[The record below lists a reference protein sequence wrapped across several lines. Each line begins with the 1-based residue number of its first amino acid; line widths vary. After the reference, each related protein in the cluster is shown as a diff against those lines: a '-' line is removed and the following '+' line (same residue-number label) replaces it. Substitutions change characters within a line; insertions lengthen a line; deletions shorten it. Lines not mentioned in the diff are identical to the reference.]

1 MILNASGC
9 LDALTAPA
17 VARELDAYVAKTVT
31 LEPRA
36 GNPQPRLAE
45 TDFGMLNSI
54 GLQNPGIERF
64 CSEVLPR
71 LEELGI
77 PLWISVGGA
86 EAAEYAEVC
95 ARIGERR
102 AVHALE
108 LNLSCP
114 NVDPAAEGAAEIVAA
129 ARAATGAP
137 LYAKL
142 SPLLPDVAG
151 VAKSVLEAG
160 ATGLSLVNS
169 LRGLALDEW
178 TLEPR
183 LGRGIGGYSGAALRP
198 VALAAV
204 FICYEATGGK
214 VPIVG
219 MGGVETGKH
228 ALDLIAAGASAV
240 ALGSILFRDPK
251 APERV
256 RKELDEELDAR
267 GFKRLEEAR
276 GVAHRPQSN

>member
-17 VARELDAYVAKTVT
+17 VARELDAYVVKTVT
-31 LEPRA
+31 LEPRV

-54 GLQNPGIERF
+54 GLQNPGVERF

-77 PLWISVGGA
+77 PLWVSVGGA
-86 EAAEYAEVC
+86 EATEYAEVC
-95 ARIGERR
+95 ARIGER
-102 AVHALE
+102 ATVHALE

-129 ARAATGAP
+129 ARAATKAP

-151 VAKSVLEAG
+151 VARSVLEAG

-178 TLEPR
+178 TLEPK
-183 LGRGIGGYSGAALRP
+183 LGRGVGGYSGAALRP

-204 FICYEATGGK
+204 FICYEATDGE

-256 RKELDEELDAR
+256 RGELAEELDAR

-276 GVAHRPQSN
+276 GVAHRPQSD

>member
-54 GLQNPGIERF
+54 GLQNPGIKSF

>member
-17 VARELDAYVAKTVT
+17 VARELDAYVVKTVT
-31 LEPRA
+31 LEPRVC
-36 GNPQPRLAE
+36 NPQPRLAE

-54 GLQNPGIERF
+54 GLQNPGVERF

-77 PLWISVGGA
+77 PLWVSVGGA
-86 EAAEYAEVC
+86 EATEYAEVC
-95 ARIGERR
+95 ARIGER
-102 AVHALE
+102 ATVHALE

-129 ARAATGAP
+129 ARAATKAP

-151 VAKSVLEAG
+151 VARSVLEAG

-178 TLEPR
+178 TLEPK
-183 LGRGIGGYSGAALRP
+183 LGRGVGGYSGAALRP

-204 FICYEATGGK
+204 FICYEATDGE

-256 RKELDEELDAR
+256 RGELAEELDAR

-276 GVAHRPQSN
+276 GVAHRPQSD

>member
-1 MILNASGC
+1 MTPS
-9 LDALTAPA
+9 
-17 VARELDAYVAKTVT
+17 
-31 LEPRA
+31 
-36 GNPQPRLAE
+36 
-45 TDFGMLNSI
+45 
-54 GLQNPGIERF
+54 
-64 CSEVLPR
+64 
-71 LEELGI
+71 
-77 PLWISVGGA
+77 
-86 EAAEYAEVC
+86 
-95 ARIGERR
+95 
-102 AVHALE
+102 
-108 LNLSCP
+108 
-114 NVDPAAEGAAEIVAA
+114 GAADAA
-129 ARAATGAP
+129 
-137 LYAKL
+137 
-142 SPLLPDVAG
+142 
-151 VAKSVLEAG
+151 
-160 ATGLSLVNS
+160 
-169 LRGLALDEW
+169 
-178 TLEPR
+178 
-183 LGRGIGGYSGAALRP
+183 IYSGAALRP

>member
-1 MILNASGC
+1 MIVNASGC

-45 TDFGMLNSI
+45 ADYGMLNSI
-54 GLQNPGIERF
+54 GLQNPGIEHF

-71 LEELGI
+71 LEELGV

-86 EAAEYAEVC
+86 EAAEYAEIC

-114 NVDPAAEGAAEIVAA
+114 NVDPAAEAAAEIVEA
-129 ARAATGAP
+129 ARAATETP

-204 FICYEATGGK
+204 YICYQATDGK

-219 MGGVETGKH
+219 IGGVETGKH

-240 ALGSILFRDPK
+240 ALGSILFRDPE

-256 RKELDEELDAR
+256 RKELAGELDAR
-267 GFKRLEEAR
+267 GFNSLEEAR
-276 GVAHRPQSN
+276 GVAHRPQSD

>member
-1 MILNASGC
+1 VILNASGC
-9 LDALTAPA
+9 LDALTAP
-17 VARELDAYVAKTVT
+17 VIARGLDAYVTKTVT
-31 LEPRA
+31 LEPRV

-45 TDFGMLNSI
+45 TEFGMLNSI
-54 GLQNPGIERF
+54 GLQNPGVELF

-71 LEELGI
+71 LEELGV

-86 EAAEYAEVC
+86 NATEYAEVC

-129 ARAATGAP
+129 ARAATKTP

-183 LGRGIGGYSGAALRP
+183 LGRAIGGYSGAALRP

-204 FICYEATGGK
+204 FICYEATGGE

-219 MGGVETGKH
+219 MGGVETGRH
-228 ALDLIAAGASAV
+228 ALDLIAAGASSV

-251 APERV
+251 AAERV
-256 RKELDEELDAR
+256 RGELAEELDAR
-267 GFKRLEEAR
+267 GFKLPEEAR
-276 GVAHRPQSN
+276 GVAHRPQSD

>member
-9 LDALTAPA
+9 LDALTAP
-17 VARELDAYVAKTVT
+17 VIARGLDAYVTKTVT
-31 LEPRA
+31 LEPRV

-45 TDFGMLNSI
+45 TEFGMLNSI
-54 GLQNPGIERF
+54 GLQNPGVELF

-71 LEELGI
+71 LEELGV

-86 EAAEYAEVC
+86 NATEYAEVC

-129 ARAATGAP
+129 ARAATKTP

-183 LGRGIGGYSGAALRP
+183 LGRAIGGYSGAALRP

-204 FICYEATGGK
+204 FICYEATGGE

-219 MGGVETGKH
+219 MGGVETGRH
-228 ALDLIAAGASAV
+228 ALDLIAAGASSV

-251 APERV
+251 AAERV
-256 RKELDEELDAR
+256 RGELAEELDAR
-267 GFKRLEEAR
+267 GFKLPEEAR
-276 GVAHRPQSN
+276 GVAHRPQSD